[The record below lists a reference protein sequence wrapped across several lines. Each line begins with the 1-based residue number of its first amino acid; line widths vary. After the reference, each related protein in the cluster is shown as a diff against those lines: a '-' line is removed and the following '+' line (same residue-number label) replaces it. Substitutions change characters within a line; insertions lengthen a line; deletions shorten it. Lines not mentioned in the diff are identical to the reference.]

1 MLNSMKSTV
10 WLLVTALHVYLVAS
24 ELTGKTAYKSH
35 HHASVHEE
43 VHDNLV
49 IRLVP

>member
-1 MLNSMKSTV
+1 MSNSMKSTV

-35 HHASVHEE
+35 HDAYVHEGL
-43 VHDNLV
+43 HDTLV